1 MKRMDWIVAITLVVL
16 LAGQRLETEPF
27 DTVASTSYTQTETK
41 ETERESKGPRFHDR
55 WSDTKGLVPVAA

>member
-27 DTVASTSYTQTETK
+27 DTVVTTSYTQTETQEAEPK
-41 ETERESKGPRFHDR
+41 PKGPRFHDR